1 MLQISFING
10 QEIFYSLVC
19 LILLLV
25 SLAFPIFT
33 AIILMRK
40 YDSLSSEDM
49 QVKIGSLYS
58 DIRLESKLALFYHVI
73 FMVRRLLLSFM
84 AIFMIGF

>member
-1 MLQISFING
+1 MK
-10 QEIFYSLVC
+10 
-19 LILLLV
+19 
-25 SLAFPIFT
+25 
-33 AIILMRK
+33 K
-40 YDSLSSEDM
+40 YDSLSFENM